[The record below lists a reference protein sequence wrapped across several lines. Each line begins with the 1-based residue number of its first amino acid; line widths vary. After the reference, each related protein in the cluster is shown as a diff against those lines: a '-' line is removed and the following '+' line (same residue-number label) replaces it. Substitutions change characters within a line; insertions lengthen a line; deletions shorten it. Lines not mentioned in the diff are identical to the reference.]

1 MDLRFI
7 NGRIHGL
14 LDYAVAVTLL
24 IVPFG
29 LNFQATSPIAHWVAV
44 AAGVALFLY
53 SLLTDY
59 SLSVGKVIPLKFH
72 LTLDFLAGV
81 AFVIAPFLFG
91 FDGIIRAF
99 YLVTGIAVIVVVLL
113 TELPTKA
120 N

>member
-1 MDLRFI
+1 MNLRFI
-7 NGRIHGL
+7 NGRIHGF

-29 LNFQATSPIAHWVAV
+29 LNFQATSPIAHWVSV
-44 AAGVALFLY
+44 AAGAALLLY
-53 SLLTDY
+53 SALTDY
-59 SLSVGKVIPLKFH
+59 SLSVSRVIPLGFH

-91 FDGIIRAF
+91 FEGIARWF

-113 TELPTKA
+113 TEVPVKA
-120 N
+120 R